1 MFKNQKRRREP
12 AVGAGGAERR
22 GARCALQP
30 LPGSG
35 LLWGLRRGR
44 GRGALRRAG
53 AEAAELRS
61 GRADCQRSGLWGKSP
76 PARGR
81 PARPPARPRC
91 TSFRKRRRDR
101 ALQGSYPFLQVPAE
115 RSRGLALLARPRG
128 KPWKAEGTRLG
139 STAAPHFNSRS
150 LGPLTAAE
158 GRPTAVRAPAL
169 QPESARELRGPPV
182 TSRQPKGRSASGSD
196 SGSGCLGLAKPARVN
211 VNFANQALP

>member
-1 MFKNQKRRREP
+1 M
-12 AVGAGGAERR
+12 GAGGAERR

-30 LPGSG
+30 LPRSG
-35 LLWGLRRGR
+35 LLWGLRGGR

-53 AEAAELRS
+53 VEAAELRP
-61 GRADCQRSGLWGKSP
+61 GRADCPRSGLGGKSP

-81 PARPPARPRC
+81 PACRRC

-115 RSRGLALLARPRG
+115 CSRGSALLAGPPG
-128 KPWKAEGTRLG
+128 KPRKAEGTRVG
-139 STAAPHFNSRS
+139 SAVVPHFNSRS

-158 GRPTAVRAPAL
+158 GRPTAVRAPDL
-169 QPESARELRGPPV
+169 QPESARELGGPPV

-196 SGSGCLGLAKPARVN
+196 SGSACLGLAKPARVN
-211 VNFANQALP
+211 VNFANQAVP